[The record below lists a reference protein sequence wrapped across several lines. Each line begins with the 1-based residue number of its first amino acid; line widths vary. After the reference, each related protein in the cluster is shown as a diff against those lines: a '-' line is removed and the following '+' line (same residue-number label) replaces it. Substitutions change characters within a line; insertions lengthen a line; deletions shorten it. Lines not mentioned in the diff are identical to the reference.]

1 MGEGNMTGLDIV
13 KKYEGCRLKA
23 YPDPATGGKPWTIGW
38 GSTRNSS
45 GGEFKRGDTITQ
57 QMADGLLIRDFNAC
71 KDELRKDKEL
81 AKLSEGALDALCSL
95 CYNIGVAAFK
105 RSKCYKA
112 IIAKD
117 WETVCRQW
125 DWFKANGKFMK
136 GLARRRITELGVFLE
151 NV

>member
-1 MGEGNMTGLDIV
+1 MTGLDIV
-13 KKYEGCRLKA
+13 KRFEGCRLKA

-38 GSTRNSS
+38 GSTRNAQ

-57 QMADGLLIRDFNAC
+57 EMADGLLIRDFNAC
-71 KDELRKDKEL
+71 KDELKKDKDL
-81 AKLSEGALDALCSL
+81 SKLSENAIDALASL
-95 CYNIGVAAFK
+95 CYNIGVGAFK

-112 IIAKD
+112 IVAKD
-117 WETVCRQW
+117 LETVCREW

-136 GLARRRITELGVFLE
+136 GLARRRIAELGVFLD